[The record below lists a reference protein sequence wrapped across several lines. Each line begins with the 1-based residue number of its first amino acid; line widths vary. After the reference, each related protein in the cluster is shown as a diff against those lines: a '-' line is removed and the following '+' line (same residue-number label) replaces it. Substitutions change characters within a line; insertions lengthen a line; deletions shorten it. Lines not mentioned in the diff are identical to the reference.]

1 MRLPRLAASRVLS
14 QARSLAEM
22 CRRPAGFVSCS
33 AVREPSGR
41 RPRPVRY
48 YSPPP
53 SRVDARSAR
62 SSCRRRPANS
72 SSGGC
77 LSRYCFLLS
86 TVIVLGSA
94 CSQPKVAAPPPA
106 PKVIHDTVTVTV
118 RDPDLD
124 KRLARVELQ
133 LLARDA
139 EIEDLQSKLE
149 DARAEVVRA
158 MAKLQT
164 VASRAQ
170 AASAMAEAEVSLQS
184 MKSGAP
190 EIPPEATQATRLI
203 RQSATEFN
211 KQNYAGALYLANQAK
226 VAASSY
232 RGRLSL
238 GSREGAR
245 PGETAFAIPIRLKMN
260 TRGNIREGPGTG
272 FPISFAAEGGTM
284 LTGYSYADEWIRVGD
299 ANGRS
304 GWVFRTLISRPD

>member
-1 MRLPRLAASRVLS
+1 MWWRFFLL
-14 QARSLAEM
+14 
-22 CRRPAGFVSCS
+22 
-33 AVREPSGR
+33 
-41 RPRPVRY
+41 
-48 YSPPP
+48 
-53 SRVDARSAR
+53 
-62 SSCRRRPANS
+62 
-72 SSGGC
+72 
-77 LSRYCFLLS
+77 RYCFVLS
-86 TVIVLGSA
+86 AVIVWGSA
-94 CSQPKVAAPPPA
+94 CSQAPKVAAPPPA
-106 PKVIHDTVTVTV
+106 PKVIRDTVTVTV

-124 KRLARVELQ
+124 KRLGRVELQ

-184 MKSGAP
+184 MKSGASDN
-190 EIPPEATQATRLI
+190 PPEAAQATRLV

-226 VAASSY
+226 IVASSY

-238 GSREGAR
+238 GNRGGAR
-245 PGETAFAIPIRLKMN
+245 PGETAFAVPIRLKM
-260 TRGNIREGPGTG
+260 TTKGNVREGPGTG
-272 FPISFAAEGGTM
+272 FPIAFAADNGTM

-299 ANGRS
+299 ENGRS
-304 GWVFRTLISRPD
+304 GWVFRTLIGRPD